1 MAIKQAK
8 SVADI
13 PSSELEDWRSV
24 PQPISETVSQLSGII
39 INEHP
44 DGSEAGILGVYAGYV
59 DTPGDGCGEQLVRKG
74 TCAVPP
80 GGWRNH
86 RH

>member
-1 MAIKQAK
+1 MAIKQTK

-13 PSSELEDWRSV
+13 PSSDLEDWGPV

-44 DGSEAGILGVYAGYV
+44 DAPKPVSGSVRRVRGHAG
-59 DTPGDGCGEQLVRKG
+59 
-74 TCAVPP
+74 
-80 GGWRNH
+80 
-86 RH
+86 